1 MNEERGREEMN
12 ETEMMMMA
20 MSGSTTAH
28 DSVLLNAQRSMG

>member
-1 MNEERGREEMN
+1 MKSEGGKEGMN

-28 DSVLLNAQRSMG
+28 DSVLLNAQRSVG